1 MSQFRA
7 PAQPPPLHSPF
18 ARHRVASWH
27 SAPSAR
33 LTASGC
39 WRSGFPMLG
48 RSCLA
53 GWTPLRWRA
62 CSPAGRSV
70 CADPTRTGPPL
81 PPGVPPGGR
90 PSRAPVL
97 SQPLFSCVFSNPWV
111 ESTRLVVKPDQV
123 IKRRGK
129 AGLLLLNATWAEV
142 QEWVNARIGREITV
156 GGVCGPLTNFI
167 VEPFLPHAASDEY
180 YVCVQSHRF
189 GEEVLFY
196 HEVRPSCAAFPSPN
210 TCGPYSCRG
219 RARPRAGRRGHRRR

>member
-1 MSQFRA
+1 M
-7 PAQPPPLHSPF
+7 
-18 ARHRVASWH
+18 
-27 SAPSAR
+27 
-33 LTASGC
+33 
-39 WRSGFPMLG
+39 
-48 RSCLA
+48 
-53 GWTPLRWRA
+53 
-62 CSPAGRSV
+62 
-70 CADPTRTGPPL
+70 
-81 PPGVPPGGR
+81 PPGAPPGGR

-196 HEVRPSCAAFPSPN
+196 HEVRPRVPPSPPTHVGLTRAAGGRDLVQGGVDIGDVDAKAVRLDVPIGSPLPSVDAVSLALLGGGNFPMSPPHTRCGLTTLMYWHDACVSACVLMCLPTAHRGWGGWFCSCA
-210 TCGPYSCRG
+210 
-219 RARPRAGRRGHRRR
+219 